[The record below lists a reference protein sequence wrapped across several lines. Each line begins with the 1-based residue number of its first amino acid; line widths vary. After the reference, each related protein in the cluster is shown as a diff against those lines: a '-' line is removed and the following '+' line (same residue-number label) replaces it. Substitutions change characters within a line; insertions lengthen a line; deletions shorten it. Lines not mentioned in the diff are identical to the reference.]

1 MLNFFVIGALDI
13 NFAAMLENEDAL
25 NAYLEKTCDIE
36 NGLLKRIN
44 RETYLRETMPHM
56 LSGHFQGRVLA
67 MLAKLVRP
75 KRILEI
81 GTFTGYATL
90 CLAEGLDKEGVLHTI
105 DINEEL
111 EERVQSYFDASSF
124 RDQIKYHVGDAAE
137 IVSTIEGDFDLVF
150 IDADKKRNLY
160 YFETLIDRVSSGG
173 LLLIDNVLWK
183 GKVLTDN
190 PDNQTKKVIEL
201 NETLARDSRIEK
213 LILPIRDGLFVLRK
227 K

>member
-1 MLNFFVIGALDI
+1 
-13 NFAAMLENEDAL
+13 MLENEGTL
-25 NAYLEKTCDIE
+25 TTYLEKTCDTE
-36 NGLLKRIN
+36 SELLKRIN

-67 MLAKLVRP
+67 MLAKLVNP
-75 KRILEI
+75 KRVLEI

-90 CLAEGLDKEGVLHTI
+90 CLAEGLDEEGTLHTI

-111 EERVQSYFDASSF
+111 EERVQGYFDASPF
-124 RDQIKYHVGDAAE
+124 GPQIKYHIGDAAE
-137 IVSTIEGDFDLVF
+137 IIPTIEGSFDLVF

-201 NETLARDSRIEK
+201 NETLAKDSRVEK